1 MAAAEERRK
10 SLQLRIASL
19 DLKQAPKLPWVASTG
34 SSVHPTLAEALLR
47 EELKLDSAEM
57 VFRNIR
63 VESVGFDKSIKQ
75 GGREPTAVQLGDKHT
90 GWDLWWTTRRREE
103 GGHELS
109 TGLDGVEDE
118 GMRVS

>member
-47 EELKLDSAEM
+47 EELRPDSAGM

-75 GGREPTAVQLGDKHT
+75 GGRESPLLFNLVINT
-90 GWDLWWTTRRREE
+90 
-103 GGHELS
+103 
-109 TGLDGVEDE
+109 LDGPSGGKKTEE
-118 GMRVS
+118 RRWRP

>member
-10 SLQLRIASL
+10 SLQLRIASH
-19 DLKQAPKLPWVASTG
+19 DLQQAPKLPWVASTG
-34 SSVHPTLAEALLR
+34 TSVHPTLVEALR
-47 EELKLDSAEM
+47 EELRPDSAGM

-63 VESVGFDKSIKQ
+63 VESVGQVDQAGRQ
-75 GGREPTAVQLGDKHT
+75 GEPTAIQLGDKHT
-90 GWDLWWTTRRREE
+90 GRDLWWATRRRED

-109 TGLDGVEDE
+109 TGVDGGEDD